1 MRNALRNKKRR
12 RKSIIFLII
21 AFVTF
26 LVQMFIWNVFLK
38 PSGASQ
44 VSVLNEGWDVEYNDI
59 RYTYIK
65 LSDLRGLIGHS
76 TLRGD
81 RIVLSRRVSDL
92 NTYNSPTLMFE
103 TRFSAWEV
111 MVNDRV
117 LASKHYNA
125 YANDEFIGCENNFVS
140 IPPYKAPI
148 NLKIELFV
156 AEDGAYNFFEPLAVG
171 SYMDILM
178 YGVYNHVFIFLISAF
193 LIIFG
198 LMFFAISVGFKSDLP
213 EIDMQIYSSL
223 LFILLGV
230 WFLAQFK
237 ILDIIMD
244 THGHQTEIEFIA
256 LYLMVPVMYLAM
268 GSMQSYLKNKLFLS
282 FFITGSSI
290 PFLLIALHFAGIT
303 HINRMLTIF
312 QLDALVLIVFMLI
325 MLIIDTKQGRVTSS
339 QLIQIIGA
347 SMLANSFIFN
357 MLFYFLE
364 MLGITEQIR
373 LSKEAVPVGAMCMV
387 FATLVNYQIYIA
399 DSFARKK
406 ENESLAHLAYA
417 DGLTGIPNRSRYE
430 KFLDDLQAGE
440 EDYCII
446 SIDLNGLKKVN
457 DTEGHIMGDRYLSEF
472 TKTLENCFKWKGFI
486 ARIGGDEFVAILQGE
501 YLNSA
506 DELIKNL
513 NFALSNMNK
522 RDPSI
527 NRSAATGYAFRH
539 EAEGNDW
546 NSVYLLADER
556 MYKKK
561 SEMKSEKR

>member
-1 MRNALRNKKRR
+1 MRNGLRNKKRK
-12 RKSIIFLII
+12 RKSIIFLVV

-26 LVQMFIWNVFLK
+26 LMQMAIWNGFLK
-38 PSGASQ
+38 PSGVSK
-44 VSVLNEGWDVEYNDI
+44 VSVLNEGWDVQYNDT
-59 RYTYIK
+59 TYSYVK
-65 LSDLRGLIGHS
+65 LSDLRKLVGH
-76 TLRGD
+76 TTYRGD
-81 RIVLSRRVSDL
+81 KIVLSRRVSDL
-92 NTYNSPTLMFE
+92 NSYKEPTLMFE
-103 TRFSAWEV
+103 TNFSAWEV

-117 LASKHYNA
+117 LDADYFDEYK
-125 YANDEFIGCENNFVS
+125 NDKFIGCGTNFVS
-140 IPPYKAPI
+140 IPSYKAPV
-148 NLKIELFV
+148 NLKIELFI
-156 AEDGAYNFFEPLAVG
+156 AEDGAYNYFEPLYIG
-171 SYMDILM
+171 SYMDVLM
-178 YGVYNHVFIFLISAF
+178 FGVYQHVFTFLFSAF

-237 ILDIIMD
+237 ILDVIMD
-244 THGHQTEIEFIA
+244 THGHQTEIEYIA
-256 LYLMVPVMYLAM
+256 LYLMVPVMYMAM

-290 PFLLIALHFAGIT
+290 PFILIVLHFAGIA
-303 HINRMLTIF
+303 HINRMIIVF

-325 MLIIDTKQGRVTSS
+325 MLIIDSIHGRVTNS

-347 SMLANSFIFN
+347 NMLAIAFIFN

-364 MLGITEQIR
+364 MAGITKQIS
-373 LSKEAVPVGAMCMV
+373 LSKETVPLGAMCMV

-430 KFLDDLQAGE
+430 KYLDDLQAGE

-446 SIDLNGLKKVN
+446 SIDLNDLKGVN
-457 DTEGHIMGDRYLSEF
+457 DTEGHIMGDKYLSEF
-472 TKTLENCFKWKGFI
+472 TKVLENCFKWKGFI
-486 ARIGGDEFVAILQGE
+486 ARIGGDEFVAILQGD
-501 YLNSA
+501 YLNAA
-506 DELIKNL
+506 DKLIDRLNTELDNL
-513 NFALSNMNK
+513 NK

-527 NRSAATGYAFRH
+527 KRSAATGYAFRH
-539 EAEGNDW
+539 ETNEGDW
-546 NSVYLLADER
+546 NAVYLLADER

-561 SEMKSEKR
+561 SEMKGEKE